1 MKSSE
6 FVDRI
11 IDKYTDNE
19 GLHRLLI
26 THSRHVAGKA
36 LEVTRSGGLADKIDF
51 QFVWDAAMLHDI
63 GIVKCNAPSIY
74 CFGQEPYIRHGVL
87 GGEILRKEGLP
98 EEYARVCERHT
109 GSGLSAEDI
118 KRQELPL
125 PERDFLPETPEE
137 KLICYADKF
146 FSKSGNPTV
155 EKSRERVVS
164 SIQRHG
170 AEALERFF
178 ALEKSLFL

>member
-19 GLHRLLI
+19 GLQGLLI
-26 THSRHVAGKA
+26 THSRHVAEKA
-36 LEVTRSGGLADKIDF
+36 LEEACNIGLADKIDC

-74 CFGQEPYIRHGVL
+74 CCGQEPYIRHGVL
-87 GGEILRKEGLP
+87 GGEILREEGLP

-109 GSGLSAEDI
+109 GSGLSVEDI
-118 KRQELPL
+118 RSQNLPL
-125 PERDFLPETPEE
+125 PLRDFLPETPEE

-146 FSKSGNPTV
+146 FSKSGNPSV
-155 EKSRERVVS
+155 EKSREKVISAIR
-164 SIQRHG
+164 RHG
-170 AEALERFF
+170 EEALERFF